1 VQRLA
6 GRWQAPLPIYA
17 PNGESPLPLNEAG
30 LAARRAYDRKA
41 SPANTCEPMTV
52 PDVYSAPFYLLDVRL
67 TDAQAVLHHEAY
79 DIQRTVPL
87 SGTPAAADPRGWF
100 GRVSGRID
108 GDVLIVDSSGY
119 AASKWG
125 LGAEVQP
132 MGNGADVPSSAQK
145 EVRERY
151 SVSDD
156 GSTLT
161 VEYTII
167 DPVYLTAPYTS
178 RVELTRVPEGTQMYP
193 YDCDVESAGMWSR
206 TVGEKPLRVGAE

>member
-1 VQRLA
+1 
-6 GRWQAPLPIYA
+6 
-17 PNGESPLPLNEAG
+17 
-30 LAARRAYDRKA
+30 
-41 SPANTCEPMTV
+41 M
-52 PDVYSAPFYLLDVRL
+52 
-67 TDAQAVLHHEAY
+67 
-79 DIQRTVPL
+79 
-87 SGTPAAADPRGWF
+87 
-100 GRVSGRID
+100 SGRID

-145 EVRERY
+145 TVRERY

-161 VEYTII
+161 VEYTIT
-167 DPVYLTAPYTS
+167 DSVSDRAVHEPRRADARS
-178 RVELTRVPEGTQMYP
+178 GRNADYP

-206 TVGEKPLRVGAE
+206 TVGDKPLRVGAE

>member
-1 VQRLA
+1 MA
-6 GRWQAPLPIYA
+6 
-17 PNGESPLPLNEAG
+17 
-30 LAARRAYDRKA
+30 
-41 SPANTCEPMTV
+41 V
-52 PDVYSAPFYLLDVRL
+52 PDVYSAPFYLFDVRL

-87 SGTPAAADPRGWF
+87 RGTAQAADPRGWF
-100 GRVSGRID
+100 GTVSGRID

-145 EVRERY
+145 TVHERY

-161 VEYTII
+161 VEYTIT
-167 DPVYLTAPYTS
+167 DPVYLTEPYTS

-206 TVGEKPLRVGAE
+206 TVSDKPLRVGAE